1 MNLALKNKSLIVPG
15 YTHMQRAQPVLLPHL
30 LLAYVEQV
38 GSFSLRRRTFLIL
51 LVYYMVEEKNI
62 WLECG

>member
-1 MNLALKNKSLIVPG
+1 MAKIITFVMCILQVSLLNLALKNESLIVPG

-38 GSFSLRRRTFLIL
+38 SCFQLT
-51 LVYYMVEEKNI
+51 M
-62 WLECG
+62 